1 MDAGDALDALDISI
15 LNPPSR
21 FSRHR
26 VYKRLDTHTR
36 AHSKAFPK
44 SVPSPFSYRLFLLRR
59 MKVYLN
65 LALCTVYRRVCPIY
79 HFLFSQTTFFHSVEE
94 QRIFCRCVFF
104 FGGRRD
110 RHQLPSLDTG
120 DCPRR
125 QRAQAK
131 QNKKQKQL
139 ACTSRFK
146 SVRERERERG
156 Y

>member
-59 MKVYLN
+59 
-65 LALCTVYRRVCPIY
+65 
-79 HFLFSQTTFFHSVEE
+79 
-94 QRIFCRCVFF
+94 
-104 FGGRRD
+104 
-110 RHQLPSLDTG
+110 
-120 DCPRR
+120 
-125 QRAQAK
+125 
-131 QNKKQKQL
+131 
-139 ACTSRFK
+139 
-146 SVRERERERG
+146 RERNESVFKLG
-156 Y
+156 AMYSI